1 MDAFE
6 KAIERELNK
15 ISDKDIK
22 TYETINSDIKMVVTK
37 LFNKFKD
44 YEKNTIE
51 KRNEIIEYLK
61 IRKYEWVADINEL
74 NKRDNIYLLDG
85 RNFCDLRLVFMGKF
99 FRYCPK
105 RHIMFF
111 SRHFEKHVRPNK
123 NMIFFR
129 KLTKKDNFRI
139 LLIESIAEVEG

>member
-44 YEKNTIE
+44 YEKNT
-51 KRNEIIEYLK
+51 NENKEDIITYLK
-61 IRKYEWVADINEL
+61 EREYEWVPDINEL
-74 NKRDNIYLLDG
+74 KKRDNIYLLDG
-85 RNFCDLRLVFMGKF
+85 RNFCELRLNYLGKF
-99 FRYCPK
+99 FKYCP
-105 RHIMFF
+105 RRNIMFF
-111 SRHFEKHVRPNK
+111 SKHFEKHIKPNK

-129 KLTKKDNFRI
+129 KLSKNDKFRI
-139 LLIESIAEVEG
+139 MLIESIAEVED